1 MNKIDAWIKIFIV
14 LVMLSALSLVVGYII
29 HDPFVGLILLAVIL
43 TLLVVT
49 VEPATGKAMAQVTIP
64 IVIILFVFQIIL
76 NPTFQ
81 FEIWML
87 VVVGAILYL
96 MFALF
101 TGGGALEGSLI
112 DAKMSLK
119 LFPIYGLAIL
129 LASIADP
136 SNRTTAI
143 MMGVT
148 IVGMMVLYM
157 VFLREYEEWPEVTYG
172 PNTVIALTDL
182 DPRGKVKTGGEV
194 WWAKAT
200 DPPIR
205 AGEHVLVRGISGL
218 TMIVSRHED
227 DQRLEHESVND

>member
-1 MNKIDAWIKIFIV
+1 MDKIDAWIKIFIV
-14 LVMLSALSLVVGYII
+14 LVMLSALSLVVGYIS
-29 HDPFVGLILLAVIL
+29 HNPFVGLILLAVIL

-49 VEPATGKAMAQVTIP
+49 VEPVTGKAMAQVTIP
-64 IVIILFVFQIIL
+64 IVIILFVFQVVL

-87 VVVGAILYL
+87 VIVGAVLYL

-112 DAKMSLK
+112 DAEMSLK
-119 LFPIYGLAIL
+119 LFPIYGFAIL

-143 MMGVT
+143 MMAVT
-148 IVGMMVLYM
+148 IGGMMVLYM
-157 VFLREYEEWPEVTYG
+157 VFLRDYDEWPKVTYD
-172 PNTVIALTDL
+172 PEIVIALTDL
-182 DPRGKVKTGGEV
+182 NPRGKVKSGREV
-194 WWAKAT
+194 CWAKAT
-200 DPPIR
+200 NPPIQ
-205 AGEHVLVRGISGL
+205 AGERVMFRGVSGL

-227 DQRLEHESVND
+227 DQSPEHESAND